1 MNTALT
7 ARLRHF
13 PVAGAPPTFGSA
25 DVSYA
30 VEETAVGRVLLACSD
45 SERLLACRYVSDE
58 AAEAALLDRLGRA
71 VSPRILRRPGALDPA
86 RRELDEYLAGR
97 RRDFDLPLDLALAGA
112 FQSSVLRTLAARV
125 GYGRRVSYGALAAW
139 VDRPRAA
146 RAVGAALRANPLCVV
161 LPCHRVVGA
170 SGALTG
176 YAGGL
181 AAKAYLLDLEA
192 GSPAP
197 AGF

>member
-1 MNTALT
+1 MNTVLT
-7 ARLRHF
+7 SRLRRF
-13 PVAGAPPTFGSA
+13 PDVGTPPTFDAA

-30 VEETAVGRVLLACSD
+30 VERTPVGRVLLACTD
-45 SERLLACRYVSDE
+45 AARLVACRYVSDE
-58 AAEAALLDRLGRA
+58 AAEAALLDKLGQA
-71 VSPRILRRPGALDPA
+71 VSPRVLRRPSALDAA
-86 RRELDEYLAGR
+86 RRQLDEYLAGQR
-97 RRDFDLPLDLALAGA
+97 RGFDLPLDLALASA
-112 FQSSVLRTLAARV
+112 FQSTVLRTLAARV
-125 GYGRRVSYGALAAW
+125 GYGRRVSYGALAGW

-181 AAKAYLLDLEA
+181 AAKTYLLDLES
-192 GSPAP
+192 GSPATS
-197 AGF
+197 GS